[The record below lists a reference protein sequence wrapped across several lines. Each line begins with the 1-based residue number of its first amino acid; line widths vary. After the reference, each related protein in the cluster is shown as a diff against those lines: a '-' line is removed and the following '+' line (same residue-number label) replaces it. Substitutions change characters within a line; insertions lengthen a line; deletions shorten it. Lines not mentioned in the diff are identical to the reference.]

1 MNKIINHENS
11 SDLIQLVE
19 RRKSQENTKNNSNI
33 KIVKLK
39 FKKKEDI
46 KTSNKNEFNN
56 ENIVTIL
63 RIRPQNLREKKY
75 SNIKVI
81 KIDSSSN
88 MRLISPIEYNYFLEG
103 TKFINVD
110 RGLEVT
116 KTEQYYYQF
125 DQIFDYYSQ
134 QSQVYEYS
142 AKYLVKNIFEGFN
155 STIFAYG
162 SIGSGKSYTMFGTND
177 KHGIIIRVIN
187 QILNIMNNKGLNTNY
202 DLQISFYK
210 IYNEAIIDLLSDD
223 KGNKAGDNNQM
234 IINQEENKNKFN
246 SKNNNGNSNKSFFM
260 EITKK
265 IISTPEEVYQILTSS
280 IKDKKKTIVGKNNSS
295 RAHYIVEINIVNKQ
309 SQNPEKN
316 RQSNFG
322 KFILADLAGF
332 EKVTKIKP
340 NTDNFYINKSLF
352 ALSNCINGLINH
364 HNRNYIP
371 WRDSKL
377 TMILKD
383 HLSGNAKIVMIANI
397 SPSLLAI
404 EETFNTL
411 NFAKKIQQV
420 KTNAQKNVETQPI
433 HIDKFDSIITSL
445 KDQIINVKKEINKNE
460 VCNNSM
466 FSLYGKKRDEIEE
479 DEETKGN
486 AYLQKFIEEIKS
498 HFNKEIELC
507 KEINNIEFNIS
518 AINKQNYFNQVN
530 NKTNRSTIK
539 KEVSKLN
546 DYQLSLNSL
555 YTKRHHYIQKR
566 KNLQSMITKE
576 SKKDTNLGKYLMYV
590 YRYYI
595 NLINQLQHKNRQNK
609 LDVDTIRKDDQIS
622 NLSKQIKIRDVF
634 LQDMREKI
642 GNQNNSFNYG
652 RIKNLEEITM
662 DPCLDTKAI
671 KREDSLNDFVNSV
684 MLSSDKKMS
693 RNISMPSLKKGNQIF
708 KDFIKNN
715 RTNNKIL
722 PRLKKFIFINSFKKK
737 NDSSIFKK
745 RIPSGFILKNR
756 GAGNNFRYNLWDQ
769 CQKYYNIYH
778 VSNNY
783 HVGNFKAGNPDYLKN
798 KNKNRNMSNSG
809 THSRHISKNF
819 ANYYE
824 NKVKT
829 ILNKN
834 YFSRYNNSPY
844 SLENI

>member
-223 KGNKAGDNNQM
+223 KGNKAEDNNQM

-280 IKDKKKTIVGKNNSS
+280 IKDKKKTIAGKNNSS

-309 SQNPEKN
+309 SQKKKKK

-383 HLSGNAKIVMIANI
+383 YLSGNSKVVMIANI
-397 SPSLLAI
+397 SPSFLVI
-404 EETFNTL
+404 EETFNKVNTH
-411 NFAKKIQQV
+411 KGI
-420 KTNAQKNVETQPI
+420 EG
-433 HIDKFDSIITSL
+433 II
-445 KDQIINVKKEINKNE
+445 
-460 VCNNSM
+460 
-466 FSLYGKKRDEIEE
+466 
-479 DEETKGN
+479 
-486 AYLQKFIEEIKS
+486 
-498 HFNKEIELC
+498 
-507 KEINNIEFNIS
+507 
-518 AINKQNYFNQVN
+518 
-530 NKTNRSTIK
+530 
-539 KEVSKLN
+539 
-546 DYQLSLNSL
+546 LSDAEGRGGRLDL
-555 YTKRHHYIQKR
+555 AAVRRRRH
-566 KNLQSMITKE
+566 
-576 SKKDTNLGKYLMYV
+576 
-590 YRYYI
+590 
-595 NLINQLQHKNRQNK
+595 
-609 LDVDTIRKDDQIS
+609 
-622 NLSKQIKIRDVF
+622 
-634 LQDMREKI
+634 
-642 GNQNNSFNYG
+642 
-652 RIKNLEEITM
+652 
-662 DPCLDTKAI
+662 
-671 KREDSLNDFVNSV
+671 
-684 MLSSDKKMS
+684 
-693 RNISMPSLKKGNQIF
+693 
-708 KDFIKNN
+708 
-715 RTNNKIL
+715 
-722 PRLKKFIFINSFKKK
+722 
-737 NDSSIFKK
+737 
-745 RIPSGFILKNR
+745 
-756 GAGNNFRYNLWDQ
+756 
-769 CQKYYNIYH
+769 
-778 VSNNY
+778 
-783 HVGNFKAGNPDYLKN
+783 
-798 KNKNRNMSNSG
+798 
-809 THSRHISKNF
+809 
-819 ANYYE
+819 
-824 NKVKT
+824 
-829 ILNKN
+829 
-834 YFSRYNNSPY
+834 
-844 SLENI
+844 